1 MDNQP
6 TRFIKL
12 LESKKIKY
20 VDLDKINTNF
30 KKPDF
35 IIFKNSERS
44 IIELKEIGYTKKETA
59 QSNLLGNLFKI
70 IKKLN
75 FQYALHIDLNDKFE
89 LNSKIIKAINKIL
102 KKYKEYIDSTAIDFQ
117 ILIPENFNINEIVE
131 YEMYSRTE
139 EIINKTITYKTN
151 GSEKIPFRFKNNNLH
166 CFVKFNGKKANLLD
180 LETYDLLEFANFI
193 LTVETVKSIKIK
205 GTVGPSKAWWIGENL
220 LKEKILYQIKEA
232 NRQFKDFK
240 KNKKNFNNLETIL
253 VISIRNMYLSDL
265 IYDKGSLEKIL
276 SEIFSKENFSAISR
290 VSFFTDGRIINSF
303 INNNYYL
310 KNNLRKKK
318 ITELLES

>member
-6 TRFIKL
+6 TLFIKL

-166 CFVKFNGKKANLLD
+166 
-180 LETYDLLEFANFI
+180 
-193 LTVETVKSIKIK
+193 
-205 GTVGPSKAWWIGENL
+205 
-220 LKEKILYQIKEA
+220 
-232 NRQFKDFK
+232 
-240 KNKKNFNNLETIL
+240 
-253 VISIRNMYLSDL
+253 YL
-265 IYDKGSLEKIL
+265 
-276 SEIFSKENFSAISR
+276 
-290 VSFFTDGRIINSF
+290 
-303 INNNYYL
+303 NYYYPV
-310 KNNLRKKK
+310 
-318 ITELLES
+318 IFESISLSQF

>member
-1 MDNQP
+1 MENQP
-6 TRFIKL
+6 IRFIKL

-35 IIFKNSERS
+35 IIFKNSERL

-59 QSNLLGNLFKI
+59 QSNLLGTLFNL
-70 IKKLN
+70 IKKLD
-75 FQYALHIDLNDKFE
+75 FQYALHIYLNDKFE
-89 LNSKIIKAINKIL
+89 LNNNIVKAINKIL
-102 KKYKEYIDSTAIDFQ
+102 KKYKDYINSIEIDFQ

-151 GSEKIPFRFKNNNLH
+151 SSKKIPFRFKNNNLH
-166 CFVKFNGKKANLLD
+166 CFVKLNDKKVSLLNLKA
-180 LETYDLLEFANFI
+180 YDLLEFANFI
-193 LTVETVKSIKIK
+193 FSIETIKNIKRK
-205 GTVGPSKAWWIGENL
+205 GTIGPSKFWWVNENL
-220 LKEKILYQIKEA
+220 LQEKLLYQIKEA

-240 KNKKNFNNLETIL
+240 KFKKIFNYLETVLI
-253 VISIRNMYLSDL
+253 ISIRNMYLSDL
-265 IYDKGSLEKIL
+265 IYDKESLEKIL
-276 SEIFSKENFSAISR
+276 SGIFSKENFSAISR

-303 INNNYYL
+303 INNNYHL
-310 KNNLRKKK
+310 KNNLRGNK
-318 ITELLES
+318 IIALLES